1 MKSPYI
7 GELQPNQQVSG
18 VFLVQAKEV
27 RQKKSG
33 EPYLSLQFADKTGDI
48 EAKMWDNVAET
59 MDTFDRDD
67 FVQVKGVTQV
77 YQNRLQLTV
86 HRILPADQRE
96 IDFADFFP
104 ASERDPDEMMA
115 ELRRVIASLKDS
127 DLRALLESVFAD
139 EEVAQKFKT
148 APAAKAIHHAWLG
161 GLIEHVLSLCKLAE
175 FAASHYKN
183 IDRDLLLAGVILHDI
198 GKIDELNYQ
207 RGFSYT
213 DDGQLLGHIHIA
225 ILLLAEHFRK
235 LPSFPPKKRKLL
247 EHMILSHHGALE
259 FGSPKVPLFA
269 EALLLHHL
277 DNLDSKMECVRS
289 TLEKDNFVE
298 GNWTAYSSA
307 LERPVLKKA
316 RYLNNE
322 EKAAPPAAP
331 PPAKPAPARRPAP
344 VQNSIFGDKL
354 QQALIKE

>member
-1 MKSPYI
+1 MKSQYI
-7 GELQPNQQVSG
+7 GDLQPNQQVNG

-33 EPYLSLQFADKTGDI
+33 EPYLSLQLADKSGDV

-67 FVQVKGVTQV
+67 FVIVKGVTQV
-77 YQNRLQLTV
+77 YQNRLQITV

-104 ASERDPDEMMA
+104 ASQRNADEMLA
-115 ELRRVIASLKDS
+115 ELRGVITSIKD
-127 DLRALLESVFAD
+127 DDIRALLESVFAD
-139 EEVAQKFKT
+139 EMVAAKFKT

-161 GLIEHVLSLCKLAE
+161 GLIEHVLSLCRLAE
-175 FAASHYKN
+175 FAAAHYKN
-183 IDRDLLLAGVILHDI
+183 VDRDLLLAGVILHDI
-198 GKIDELNYQ
+198 GKIDELNYE
-207 RGFSYT
+207 RGFSYS

-235 LPSFPPKKRKLL
+235 FPAFPPKKRKLI
-247 EHMILSHHGALE
+247 EHMILSHHGELE

-277 DNLDSKMECVRS
+277 DNLDSKMECMRNAV
-289 TLEKDNFVE
+289 EKDNYVE
-298 GNWTAYSSA
+298 GSWTAYSAA
-307 LERPVLKKA
+307 LDRSVLKKT
-316 RYLNNE
+316 RYLANG
-322 EKAAPPAAP
+322 EKAPAPAAP
-331 PPAKPAPARRPAP
+331 PVKPAPARRAAP
-344 VQNSIFGDKL
+344 VQNSMFGDKL

>member
-1 MKSPYI
+1 MKSQYI
-7 GELQPNQQVSG
+7 GDLQPNQQVNG
-18 VFLVQAKEV
+18 IFLVQAKEV

-33 EPYLSLQFADKTGDI
+33 EPYLSLQLADKSGDV

-67 FVQVKGVTQV
+67 FVIVKGMTQV
-77 YQNRLQLTV
+77 YQNRLQVTI

-104 ASERDPDEMMA
+104 ASERDADEMLA
-115 ELRRVIASLKDS
+115 ELRGVIASIKDS
-127 DLRALLESVFAD
+127 DIRALLESIFAD
-139 EEVAQKFKT
+139 ETVAAKYKM

-175 FAASHYKN
+175 FAAVHYKN
-183 IDRDLLLAGVILHDI
+183 VDRDLLLAGVILHDI
-198 GKIDELNYQ
+198 GKIDELNYE
-207 RGFSYT
+207 RGFSYS

-235 LPSFPPKKRKLL
+235 FPAFPPKKRKLI
-247 EHMILSHHGALE
+247 EHMILSHHGELE

-277 DNLDSKMECVRS
+277 DNLDSKMECMRNAV
-289 TLEKDNFVE
+289 EKDNYVE
-298 GNWTAYSSA
+298 GSWTAYSSA
-307 LERPVLKKA
+307 LDRSVLKKSK
-316 RYLNNE
+316 YLANG
-322 EKAAPPAAP
+322 EKAPAAAA
-331 PPAKPAPARRPAP
+331 PPAKPAPSRRTP